1 MTQLD
6 TQLYGVMNMKVT
18 SSHLRKNNNAN
29 HLAWQRIREVIACRF
44 FPYSTRLHTYQ
55 LYSGRV
61 MKPFPPMIIQCLF
74 DLYCSDECLQ
84 FHHRQ
89 LNKKRFP
96 LAKGDSTLIFTHH
109 LHVSRARAQQCEP
122 TNDYQNSNSRRAEII
137 YSFVYFKWMKN

>member
-6 TQLYGVMNMKVT
+6 TQLYGVMNMKVP
-18 SSHLRKNNNAN
+18 SSHLRQNNNAN
-29 HLAWQRIREVIACRF
+29 HLVWQRIRTVITCRF
-44 FPYSTRLHTYQ
+44 FPYSTRLHNYQ
-55 LYSGRV
+55 FYSGRV
-61 MKPFPPMIIQCLF
+61 MKLFLSTMIQYLF

-109 LHVSRARAQQCEP
+109 LHVSRARAQQCER